1 MKKPGRIAVCVVGL
15 KGATFL
21 EGLLKRDVRIGL
33 IVTYQQADDRSGSF
47 ERTRALAAR
56 YSIDMQETRHPVLQA
71 GDLTFLVGW
80 QYLLPAVTPTTIV
93 FHDSILPR
101 YRGFAPTVT
110 ALINGDREIG
120 VTALTPTNSVDAGPI
135 IAQRAFPVSYPVK
148 IQAAL
153 EQQAGLMID
162 IAVGIIEQW
171 RHGRLSSIPQPE
183 SGATYSIWRDDS
195 DYEIDWTDS
204 ADEIE
209 RFVNAVGHPYA
220 GARTT
225 VGGTEIIRI
234 VEVTALPDLHFEIR
248 DAGKIW
254 ELEDGR
260 ATVICGTGMLK
271 IERCCRE
278 DGSEFIFQRLRERL
292 GFSSSVLRDPPAA

>member
-1 MKKPGRIAVCVVGL
+1 MTTGRITVCAAGL

-33 IVTYQQADDRSGSF
+33 IVTYPQADDRAGSF
-47 ERTRALAAR
+47 ERVRDLAAR
-56 YSIDMQETRHPVLQA
+56 HSVELLETRHPALQA
-71 GDLTFLVGW
+71 EDLVFLVGW
-80 QYLLPAVTPTTIV
+80 QYLIAAVTPTTVV
-93 FHDSILPR
+93 FHDSMLPR

-110 ALINGDREIG
+110 ALINGDPEIG

-135 IAQRAFPVSYPVK
+135 IAQRGLPVSYPVK
-148 IQAAL
+148 IQTAL

-162 IAVGIIEQW
+162 IAAGIVEQW
-171 RHGRLSSIPQPE
+171 RQGRLSSTPQPE
-183 SGATYSIWRDDS
+183 SGATYSIWRDDA
-195 DYEIDWTDS
+195 DYEIDWNKS

-209 RFVNAVGHPYA
+209 RLVNAVGHPYA

-225 VGGTEIIRI
+225 VGGTETIRI
-234 VEVTALPDLHFEIR
+234 SDVTALPDLHFEIR

-254 ELEDGR
+254 SLENGR
-260 ATVICGTGMLK
+260 ATVICGAGMLR

-278 DGSEFIFQRLRERL
+278 DGSAFLFQRLRARL
-292 GFSSSVLRDPPAA
+292 GPARPGSS

>member
-1 MKKPGRIAVCVVGL
+1 MKPERNIMVCAVGL
-15 KGATFL
+15 KGATFV
-21 EGLLKRDVRIGL
+21 EGLLKRDVNVGL
-33 IVTYQQADDRSGSF
+33 IATYQQADDRTGGF
-47 ERTRALAAR
+47 KRIRDLAASH
-56 YSIDMQETRHPVLQA
+56 SIEILETRHPVLQA
-71 GDLTFLVGW
+71 GDLVFLVGW
-80 QYLLPAVTPTTIV
+80 QYLLPTVTPTTIV

-120 VTALTPTNSVDAGPI
+120 VTALIPKNSVDAGPI
-135 IAQRAFPVSYPVK
+135 IAQRAIPVSYPVK

-162 IAVGIIEQW
+162 IAAGIIEQW
-171 RHGRLSSIPQPE
+171 RHDRLNSTPQPD
-183 SGATYSIWRDDS
+183 SGATYSIWRDDA
-195 DYEIDWTDS
+195 DYQIDWTES

-225 VGGTEIIRI
+225 VGGTETIRI
-234 VEVTALPDLHFEIR
+234 SDVTALPDLHFEIR

-254 ELEDGR
+254 SLENGR
-260 ATVICGTGMLK
+260 ATVICGAGMLR
-271 IERCCRE
+271 IDRCCRE
-278 DGSEFIFQRLRERL
+278 DGSVFLFRRLRTRL
-292 GFSSSVLRDPPAA
+292 GPS

>member
-1 MKKPGRIAVCVVGL
+1 MIKPGRITVCAVGL
-15 KGATFL
+15 KGITFL
-21 EGLLKRDVRIGL
+21 EGLLKRDFRIGL

-47 ERTRALAAR
+47 ERTRDLATR
-56 YSIDMQETRHPVLQA
+56 HSIDVLETRHPVLQA
-71 GDLTFLVGW
+71 EELNFLVGW
-80 QYLLPAVTPTTIV
+80 QYLLPAVTPTTVV

-110 ALINGDREIG
+110 ALIAGDREIG
-120 VTALTPTNSVDAGPI
+120 VTALTPTSSVDAGPI

-148 IQAAL
+148 IQTAL

-162 IAVGIIEQW
+162 IAADIIEQW
-171 RHGRLSSIPQPE
+171 RTGNLNSIPQPE
-183 SGATYSIWRDDS
+183 SEASYSIWRDDA
-195 DYEIDWTDS
+195 DYEINWTDS

-225 VGGTEIIRI
+225 VGGTETIRI
-234 VEVTALPDLHFEIR
+234 TDVTALPDLHFEIR
-248 DAGKIW
+248 DVGKIW
-254 ELEDGR
+254 SLENGR
-260 ATVICGTGMLK
+260 ATVVCGAGMLK

-278 DGSEFIFQRLRERL
+278 DGSVFLFQRRRARL
-292 GFSSSVLRDPPAA
+292 GPL